1 MIRRAIQALAL
12 VAVAAVALGWFV
24 FLRPQVLGGP
34 AAYILVSGQ
43 SMEPTIHAGS
53 LVVAQRQET
62 YQVGEIVV
70 YRIPDGEPAS
80 GLNVIHRI
88 VGGSAA
94 TGFVMQV
101 DNAPGSDVWR
111 PKPADILGRSE
122 VVVPGAVSVLLVAR
136 SPIVAASVAAA
147 LAVYFILGI
156 WPGGTAPG
164 RMPTPGSAPLPGR
177 APAPAPTGV
186 PLIDPEAPGAR
197 AGLRAGGRPV
207 VR

>member
-1 MIRRAIQALAL
+1 MIRRVLEVLAV
-12 VAVAAVALGWFV
+12 VAVAAVAIGWFV

-62 YQVGEIVV
+62 YQVGEVV
-70 YRIPDGEPAS
+70 AYRIPDGEPAS

-88 VGGSAA
+88 VGGSADI
-94 TGFVMQV
+94 GFVMQG
-101 DNAPGSDVWR
+101 DNAHGSDIWR
-111 PKPADILGRSE
+111 PKPADIVGRSE

-147 LAVYFILGI
+147 LAVYFVLGM
-156 WPGGTAPG
+156 WPGGP
-164 RMPTPGSAPLPGR
+164 APLPAPG
-177 APAPAPTGV
+177 PAPRGV
-186 PLIDPEAPGAR
+186 PLTDPEAPGAR
-197 AGLRAGGRPV
+197 AGLRASGRPV